1 MDTQKILAKG
11 RSIPVIGLGT
21 WKSEPKKVSEAV
33 TYAITTA
40 GYRHIDCASIYRNE
54 KEIGI
59 AFQQVFGSKI
69 KRDEVFITSKL
80 WNTDHQPEDVEK
92 ACRKTLNDLHLE
104 YLDLYLMHWGI
115 AFQPGGDLEPIGAD
129 KKIMTIPV
137 SIRETWGAMEQ
148 LLKKGLVKSIGVA
161 NFTTMMLV
169 DLLTNATIAPVMNQ
183 VELHPYNTQEELVA
197 FCNYKHIAVTAY
209 SPFGH
214 TGPSLFTTT
223 IVKDIAAKH
232 KKTIAQVLV
241 NWGVGRGTIV
251 IPKSVTKERIE
262 ENMGSFDFELTEN
275 EQKQIS
281 ALNKNQRFINPI
293 EWWGI
298 PYFG

>member
-1 MDTQKILAKG
+1 MDTQKTLANSQ
-11 RSIPVIGLGT
+11 RIPVIGLGT
-21 WKSEPKKVSEAV
+21 WKSEPRVVGDAV
-33 TYAITTA
+33 TYAIKTA

-59 AFQQVFGSKI
+59 AFQQIIGSKI

-80 WNTDHQPEDVEK
+80 WNTDHRPEDVEK

-115 AFQPGGDLEPIGAD
+115 AFQPGRDLEPIGSD
-129 KKIMTIPV
+129 KKVIMDSV
-137 SIRETWGAMEQ
+137 SIRDTWEAMEQ
-148 LLKKGLVKSIGVA
+148 LVKKGLVKSIGVA

-169 DLLTNATIAPVMNQ
+169 DLLAHVIIAPVINQ
-183 VELHPYNTQEELVA
+183 VELHPYNTQEELVE
-197 FCNYKHIAVTAY
+197 FCSYKHIAVTAY

-214 TGPSLFTTT
+214 AGPSLFAST
-223 IVKDIAAKH
+223 IVKDIAIKH

-241 NWGVGRGTIV
+241 NWGVSRGTIV

-262 ENMGSFDFELTEN
+262 ENVGSFDFELTEN